1 MKDFRDKVA
10 VITGAASGIGRG
22 LAERCAREGMKVV
35 LADVEEE
42 ALGLTDADMK
52 AGGAS
57 TLAVLTDVSKADD
70 VEALA
75 KKTLDAFGAV
85 HLLCNNAGVGTGL
98 SIWESTLADWQWVV
112 GVNLWGVIHGVH
124 TFIPIM
130 LEQGT
135 ECHVVNT
142 ASAAGLVSGPGQGIY
157 KVTKH
162 GVVSLSETL
171 FHELA
176 MGGANVGVSVL
187 CPGLIDT
194 NVLDGERNRPA
205 ELQNDPAVQEAID
218 ASPEVQAIMQAFRS
232 ALREGMSPQQVA
244 DIVFNAV
251 REKKFY
257 ILANAEPFKPSI
269 QARMEDIVQERN
281 PTRVIPGT

>member
-1 MKDFRDKVA
+1 
-10 VITGAASGIGRG
+10 
-22 LAERCAREGMKVV
+22 
-35 LADVEEE
+35 
-42 ALGLTDADMK
+42 
-52 AGGAS
+52 
-57 TLAVLTDVSKADD
+57 
-70 VEALA
+70 
-75 KKTLDAFGAV
+75 
-85 HLLCNNAGVGTGL
+85 
-98 SIWESTLADWQWVV
+98 
-112 GVNLWGVIHGVH
+112 VNLWGVIHGVH
-124 TFIPIM
+124 TFVPIM

-142 ASAAGLVSGPGQGIY
+142 ASAAGLISAPGQGIY

-194 NVLDGERNRPA
+194 NVLDCERNRPT

-218 ASPEVQAIMQAFRS
+218 ASPEAQAVIQAFRS
-232 ALREGMSPQQVA
+232 ALRAGMSPQQVA

-251 REKKFY
+251 REKRFY
-257 ILANAEPFKPSI
+257 IFANAEPFRASI

-281 PTRVIPGT
+281 PTTVILGT